1 MDLIRLEAGV
11 EINKTNAVALGKSLV
26 NGVVDGDT
34 DALELLAKLKFVE
47 LAVEGAIKE
56 TIPHAIKSKQLGSTY
71 RDVKFVE
78 TSGGKSLKYEE
89 SSTWVALTTRLIELQ
104 NTPEIVKLKAQINE
118 YQGYLDQALDMKLK
132 ALEKMDGSTGELVI
146 EGEVIP
152 VVSYTILP
160 NKFAVTLPK

>member
-56 TIPHAIKSKQLGSTY
+56 TIPHAIKSKQLGSNY

-104 NTPEIVKLKAQINE
+104 NTPEIVELKAQIKE

-132 ALEKMDGSTGELVI
+132 ALEKMDGSTGELVV

-152 VVSYTILP
+152 VVSYLIGS